1 VAPLLYQHN
10 LTVYFFNYILHAQ
23 GFLEYFC
30 RAMTGGLT
38 TKYRVYTIADKNDRG
53 IGARMPHCEL
63 KWEILIEGS

>member
-1 VAPLLYQHN
+1 MMRGSFSYQHN
-10 LTVYFFNYILHAQ
+10 LTIYFFNYILHAQ

-53 IGARMPHCEL
+53 PDASLRTEMGNPN
-63 KWEILIEGS
+63 